1 MHPAVGHIVTDRL
14 WKLSLSDSAEDDP
27 VERLKNHFNAY
38 QLTIYDIVR
47 TKNGKATAGICQE
60 ANLKDIFLT
69 EMLMTAYTV
78 YYGKVKRMAD
88 DVYLVRDSTSVGSSN
103 ATHTKKVW

>member
-47 TKNGKATAGICQE
+47 TKNGKATAGHLSGGK
-60 ANLKDIFLT
+60 LKRYILNRD
-69 EMLMTAYTV
+69 
-78 YYGKVKRMAD
+78 AD
-88 DVYLVRDSTSVGSSN
+88 DSLYSVLWQSEKDG
-103 ATHTKKVW
+103 